1 MADELFDEVHLFFQ
15 KCVTGTP
22 APSTQGKYS
31 NYTGYE

>member
-1 MADELFDEVHLFFQ
+1 MADELFDEVHLFQ